1 MNNLKNY
8 FGMKFIFERD
18 TWQEIYGAISKN
30 KIRTIITVS
39 GVTWGV
45 FLFVFLLGMAK
56 GLDNSFRSQ
65 FNDFATNS
73 MFVWG
78 EQTSIPHKGFKRGK
92 GIQLTLDDVDALQS
106 HIDDIEYIAPRNVT
120 GRWGTPPGQFVRGSK
135 SGAFQVYGDYPT
147 IDKVSKKKIFEGGR
161 FINEEDIKYQRK
173 VCVIGEDIYKQF
185 YDKDE
190 NPIGDYVK
198 VNGIYFKVIGV
209 YKPTQMGFEGNDSIF
224 LPFTT
229 FQAIFNQGKNISWM
243 VVTAKPDK
251 DIVQTEATIKAK
263 LKQLHDV
270 HPADSQAF
278 GSFNLGEAVAKT
290 NGFLTGMRLITYIVG
305 IATLIAGVI
314 AIGNVLL
321 ITVKERTR
329 EIGVRRALG
338 ATPAE
343 VRGQIILESIL
354 LTFSAGLLGFING
367 TLTLWG
373 INKAIGNNEDI
384 PILNPTVDFFAVVG
398 ALLCIVILGTLIGLI
413 PAQKAVSIK
422 PIEALREE

>member
-1 MNNLKNY
+1 
-8 FGMKFIFERD
+8 MKFIFEKD
-18 TWQEIYGAISKN
+18 TWQEIYGAIRKN
-30 KIRTIITVS
+30 KVRTIITVI

-45 FLFVFLLGMAK
+45 FLFVILLGMAK

-65 FNDFATNS
+65 FNDFATNT

-78 EQTSIPHKGFKRGK
+78 QQTSIPNGGFKRGRRM
-92 GIQLTLDDVDALQS
+92 QLTLDDVAALES
-106 HIDDIEYIAPRNVT
+106 KVDDIEYITPRNVT
-120 GRWGTPPGQFVRGSK
+120 GQWGTPPGQFVRGSK
-135 SGAFQVYGDYPT
+135 SGAFKIFGDYPT
-147 IDKVSKKKIFEGGR
+147 IDKVSKKKIFDGGR
-161 FINEEDIKYQRK
+161 FINEEDIKYERK

-185 YDKDE
+185 YDEDE
-190 NPIGDYVK
+190 EAIGDFVRI
-198 VNGIYFKVIGV
+198 NGIYFKVIGV
-209 YKPTQMGFEGNDSIF
+209 YKPTQSGFEGDDSVY

-229 FQAIFNQGKNISWM
+229 FQTIFNQGKNISWM
-243 VVTAKPDK
+243 VITAKEDK
-251 DIVQTEATIKAK
+251 NIVNTEADIKTM
-263 LKQLHDV
+263 LRRMHNV
-270 HPADSQAF
+270 HPEDTQAF
-278 GSFNLGEAVAKT
+278 GSFNLGEEVAKV
-290 NGFLTGMRLITYIVG
+290 NGFLSGMRLITYIVG

-343 VRGQIILESIL
+343 VRGQIMLESVL
-354 LTFSAGLLGFING
+354 LTFVAGLIGFVFG
-367 TLTLWG
+367 TLVLWG
-373 INKAIGNNEDI
+373 INTAIGNNEDI

-398 ALLCIVILGTLIGLI
+398 ALLSIVLLGTIIGLI

>member
-1 MNNLKNY
+1 
-8 FGMKFIFERD
+8 MKFIFERD
-18 TWQEIYGAISKN
+18 TWQEIYGAIRKN
-30 KIRTIITVS
+30 KIRTIITVI

-65 FNDFATNS
+65 FNDFATNT
-73 MFVWG
+73 MFLWG
-78 EQTSIPHKGFKRGK
+78 QQTSIPNEGFKRGRRM
-92 GIQLTLDDVDALQS
+92 QLTLDDVAALESQVS
-106 HIDDIEYIAPRNVT
+106 DIEYIAPRNVT
-120 GRWGTPPGQFVRGSK
+120 GQWGTPPGQFVRGSK
-135 SGAFQVYGDYPT
+135 SGAFKVFGDYPT
-147 IDKVSKKKIFEGGR
+147 IDKVSKKKIFVGGR
-161 FINEEDIKYQRK
+161 FINEEDIKYERK

-190 NPIGDYVK
+190 EPVGDYVRI
-198 VNGIYFKVIGV
+198 NGIYFKVIGV
-209 YKPTQMGFEGNDSIF
+209 YKPTQSGFEGDDSIF

-229 FQAIFNQGKNISWM
+229 FQTIFNQGKNISWM
-243 VVTAKPDK
+243 VITAKENK
-251 DIVQTEATIKAK
+251 DIVNTEATIKTA
-263 LKQLHDV
+263 LKRLHNV
-270 HPADSQAF
+270 HPDDTQAF
-278 GSFNLGEAVAKT
+278 GSFNLGEEVAKV
-290 NGFLTGMRLITYIVG
+290 NGFLSGMRLITYIVG

-343 VRGQIILESIL
+343 VRGQIMLESIL
-354 LTFSAGLLGFING
+354 LTFVAGLLGFVFG
-367 TLTLWG
+367 TLLLWA
-373 INKAIGNNEDI
+373 INTAIGNDENV
-384 PILNPTVDFFAVVG
+384 PILNPSVDFFAVTG
-398 ALLCIVILGTLIGLI
+398 ALLSIVLLGTLIGLI

>member
-1 MNNLKNY
+1 
-8 FGMKFIFERD
+8 MKFIFEKD
-18 TWQEIYGAISKN
+18 TWQEIYGAIRKN
-30 KIRTIITVS
+30 KIRTVITVI

-45 FLFVFLLGMAK
+45 FLFVVLLGMAK

-65 FNDFATNS
+65 FNDFATNT

-78 EQTSIPHKGFKRGK
+78 QQTSIPNGGFKRGRRM
-92 GIQLTLDDVDALQS
+92 QLTLDDVAALESQVS
-106 HIDDIEYIAPRNVT
+106 DIEYITPRNVT
-120 GRWGTPPGQFVRGSK
+120 GQWGTPPGQFVRGSK
-135 SGAFQVYGDYPT
+135 SGAFKVFGDYPT
-147 IDKVSKKKIFEGGR
+147 IDKVSKKKMFDGGR
-161 FINEEDIKYQRK
+161 FINEEDIKYERK

-190 NPIGDYVK
+190 NAIGDFVRI
-198 VNGIYFKVIGV
+198 NGIYFKVIGV
-209 YKPTQMGFEGNDSIF
+209 YKPTQTGFEGDDSIF

-229 FQAIFNQGKNISWM
+229 FQSIFNQGKDISWM
-243 VVTAKPDK
+243 VVTAKQNRN
-251 DIVQTEATIKAK
+251 IVDTEATIKTM
-263 LKQLHDV
+263 LKRMHNV
-270 HPADSQAF
+270 HPDDTQAF
-278 GSFNLGEAVAKT
+278 GSFNLGKEVAKV
-290 NGFLTGMRLITYIVG
+290 NGFLSGMRLITYIVG

-343 VRGQIILESIL
+343 VRGQIMLESIL
-354 LTFSAGLLGFING
+354 LTFLAGLIGFVFG
-367 TLTLWG
+367 TLVLWA
-373 INKAIGNNEDI
+373 INTAIGNNDDI
-384 PILNPTVDFFAVVG
+384 PILNPSVDFFAVVG
-398 ALLCIVILGTLIGLI
+398 ALLSIVLLGTIIGLI

>member
-1 MNNLKNY
+1 
-8 FGMKFIFERD
+8 MKFIFERD
-18 TWQEIYGAISKN
+18 TWQEIYDAIRKN
-30 KIRTIITVS
+30 KIRTIITVI

-45 FLFVFLLGMAK
+45 FLFVILLGMAK

-65 FNDFATNS
+65 FNDFATNT

-78 EQTSIPHKGFKRGK
+78 QQTSIPHEGFKRGRRM
-92 GIQLTLDDVDALQS
+92 QLTLDDVDALKSQAG
-106 HIDDIEYIAPRNVT
+106 DIKYITPRNLT
-120 GRWGTPPGQFVRGSK
+120 GQWGTPPGQFVRGSK
-135 SGAFQVYGDYPT
+135 SGAFKVFGDYPT
-147 IDKVSKKKIFEGGR
+147 IDKVAKKKIYDGGR
-161 FINEEDIKYQRK
+161 FINEEDIKYERK

-190 NPIGDYVK
+190 DAIGDFVRI
-198 VNGIYFKVIGV
+198 NGIYFKVIGV
-209 YKPTQMGFEGNDSIF
+209 YKAAKTGFEGDDSIF

-229 FQAIFNQGKNISWM
+229 FQTIFNQGKNISWM
-243 VVTAKPDK
+243 VITAKENKNIID
-251 DIVQTEATIKAK
+251 TEDTIKAL
-263 LKQLHDV
+263 LKRLHKV
-270 HPADSQAF
+270 HPEDTQAF
-278 GSFNLGEAVAKT
+278 GSFNLGEQVAKI
-290 NGFLTGMRLITYIVG
+290 NGFLAGMRLITYIVG

-343 VRGQIILESIL
+343 VRGQIMLESIL
-354 LTFSAGLLGFING
+354 LTFSAGLIGFVFG
-367 TLTLWG
+367 TLVLWG
-373 INKAIGNNEDI
+373 INRAVGDNEDI

-398 ALLCIVILGTLIGLI
+398 ALLAIVILGTLIGLI

>member
-1 MNNLKNY
+1 
-8 FGMKFIFERD
+8 MKFIFEKD
-18 TWQEIYGAISKN
+18 TWQEIYGAIRKN
-30 KIRTIITVS
+30 KIRTVITVI

-45 FLFVFLLGMAK
+45 FLFVVLLGMAK

-65 FNDFATNS
+65 FNDFATNT

-78 EQTSIPHKGFKRGK
+78 QQTSIPNGGFKRGRRM
-92 GIQLTLDDVDALQS
+92 QLTLDDVEALRSQVN
-106 HIDDIEYIAPRNVT
+106 DIEYITPRNVT
-120 GRWGTPPGQFVRGSK
+120 GQWGTPPGQFVRGSK
-135 SGAFQVYGDYPT
+135 SGAFKVFGDYPT
-147 IDKVSKKKIFEGGR
+147 IDKVSKKKIFDGGR
-161 FINEEDIKYQRK
+161 FINEEDITYERK

-190 NPIGDYVK
+190 NAIGDFVRI
-198 VNGIYFKVIGV
+198 NGIYFKVIGV
-209 YKPTQMGFEGNDSIF
+209 YKPTQSGFEGDDSIF

-229 FQAIFNQGKNISWM
+229 FQTIFNQGKNISWM
-243 VVTAKPDK
+243 VITAKEDRN
-251 DIVQTEATIKAK
+251 IVNTETKIKTL
-263 LKQLHDV
+263 LKRIHNV
-270 HPADSQAF
+270 HPEDTQAF
-278 GSFNLGEAVAKT
+278 GSFNLGEEVAKV
-290 NGFLTGMRLITYIVG
+290 NGFLSGMRLITYIVG

-343 VRGQIILESIL
+343 VRGQIMLESIL
-354 LTFSAGLLGFING
+354 LTFLAGLIGFVFG
-367 TLTLWG
+367 TLVLWA
-373 INKAIGNNEDI
+373 INTAIGNNDDI

-398 ALLCIVILGTLIGLI
+398 ALLSIVLLGTLIGLI

>member
-1 MNNLKNY
+1 
-8 FGMKFIFERD
+8 MKFIFERD
-18 TWQEIYGAISKN
+18 TWQEIYGAIRKN
-30 KIRTIITVS
+30 KIRTIITVI

-65 FNDFATNS
+65 FNDFATNT

-78 EQTSIPHKGFKRGK
+78 QQTSIPNEGFKRGRRM
-92 GIQLTLDDVDALQS
+92 QLTLDDVETLESQV
-106 HIDDIEYIAPRNVT
+106 DDIEYIAPRNVT
-120 GRWGTPPGQFVRGSK
+120 GQWGTPPGQFVKGSK
-135 SGAFQVYGDYPT
+135 SGAFKVFGDYPT
-147 IDKVSKKKIFEGGR
+147 IDKVSKKKIFDGGR
-161 FINEEDIKYQRK
+161 FINEEDIKYERK

-190 NPIGDYVK
+190 EAIGDFVRI
-198 VNGIYFKVIGV
+198 NGIYFKVIGV
-209 YKPTQMGFEGNDSIF
+209 YKPTQSGFEGDDSIF

-229 FQAIFNQGKNISWM
+229 FQTIFNQGKNISWM
-243 VVTAKPDK
+243 VITAKPDK
-251 DIVQTEATIKAK
+251 NIVNTEATIKTT
-263 LKQLHDV
+263 LKRIHNV
-270 HPADSQAF
+270 HPDDTQAF
-278 GSFNLGEAVAKT
+278 GSFNLGEEVAKV
-290 NGFLTGMRLITYIVG
+290 NGFLSGMRLITYIVG

-343 VRGQIILESIL
+343 VRGQIMLESVL
-354 LTFSAGLLGFING
+354 LTFLAGLLGFIFG
-367 TLTLWG
+367 TLLLWG
-373 INKAIGNNEDI
+373 INTAIGNNDDI
-384 PILNPTVDFFAVVG
+384 PILNPTVDFFAVTG
-398 ALLCIVILGTLIGLI
+398 ALLSIVLLGTIIGLI

>member
-1 MNNLKNY
+1 
-8 FGMKFIFERD
+8 MKFIFEKD
-18 TWQEIYGAISKN
+18 TWQEIYGAIRKN
-30 KIRTIITVS
+30 KVRTIITVI

-45 FLFVFLLGMAK
+45 FLFVILLGMAK

-65 FNDFATNS
+65 FNDFATNT

-78 EQTSIPHKGFKRGK
+78 QQTSIPNGGFKRGRRM
-92 GIQLTLDDVDALQS
+92 QLTLDDVAALES
-106 HIDDIEYIAPRNVT
+106 KVDDIEYITPRNVT
-120 GRWGTPPGQFVRGSK
+120 GQWGTPPGQFVRGSK
-135 SGAFQVYGDYPT
+135 SGAFKIFGDYPT
-147 IDKVSKKKIFEGGR
+147 IDKVSKKKIFDGGR
-161 FINEEDIKYQRK
+161 FINEEDIKYERK

-185 YDKDE
+185 YDEDE
-190 NPIGDYVK
+190 EAVGDFVRI
-198 VNGIYFKVIGV
+198 NGIYFKVIGV
-209 YKPTQMGFEGNDSIF
+209 YKPTQSGFEGDDSVY

-229 FQAIFNQGKNISWM
+229 FQTIFNQGKNISWM
-243 VVTAKPDK
+243 VITAKEDK
-251 DIVQTEATIKAK
+251 NIVNTEADIKTM
-263 LKQLHDV
+263 LRRMHNV
-270 HPADSQAF
+270 HPEDTQAF
-278 GSFNLGEAVAKT
+278 GSFNLGEEVAKV
-290 NGFLTGMRLITYIVG
+290 NGFLSGMRLITYIVG

-343 VRGQIILESIL
+343 VRGQIMLESVL
-354 LTFSAGLLGFING
+354 LTFVAGLIGFVFG
-367 TLTLWG
+367 TLVLWG
-373 INKAIGNNEDI
+373 INTAIGNNEDI

-398 ALLCIVILGTLIGLI
+398 ALLSIVLLGTIIGLI

>member
-1 MNNLKNY
+1 
-8 FGMKFIFERD
+8 MKFIFEKD
-18 TWQEIYGAISKN
+18 TWQEIYGAIRKN
-30 KIRTIITVS
+30 KIRTVITVI

-45 FLFVFLLGMAK
+45 FLFVILLGMAK

-65 FNDFATNS
+65 FNDFATNT

-78 EQTSIPHKGFKRGK
+78 QQTSIPNGGFKRGRRM
-92 GIQLTLDDVDALQS
+92 QLTLDDVATLESQV
-106 HIDDIEYIAPRNVT
+106 DDIEYITPRNVT
-120 GRWGTPPGQFVRGSK
+120 GQWGTPPGQFVRGSK
-135 SGAFQVYGDYPT
+135 SGAFKVFGDYPT
-147 IDKVSKKKIFEGGR
+147 IDKVSKKKIFDGGR
-161 FINEEDIKYQRK
+161 FINEEDIKYERK

-190 NPIGDYVK
+190 EAIGDFVRI
-198 VNGIYFKVIGV
+198 NGIYFKVIGV
-209 YKPTQMGFEGNDSIF
+209 YKPTQSGFEGDDSIF

-229 FQAIFNQGKNISWM
+229 FQTIFNQGKDISWM
-243 VVTAKPDK
+243 VITAKQDK
-251 DIVQTEATIKAK
+251 NIVNTEATIKTM
-263 LKQLHDV
+263 LKRMHNV
-270 HPADSQAF
+270 HPDDTQAF
-278 GSFNLGEAVAKT
+278 GSFNLGKEVAKVS
-290 NGFLTGMRLITYIVG
+290 GFLSGMRLITYIVG

-343 VRGQIILESIL
+343 VRGQIMLESVL
-354 LTFSAGLLGFING
+354 LTFVAGLIGFVFG
-367 TLTLWG
+367 TLVLWG
-373 INKAIGNNEDI
+373 INTAIGNNDDI
-384 PILNPTVDFFAVVG
+384 PILNPSVDFFAAIG
-398 ALLCIVILGTLIGLI
+398 ALLSIVLLGTLIGLI

>member
-1 MNNLKNY
+1 
-8 FGMKFIFERD
+8 MKFIFERD
-18 TWQEIYGAISKN
+18 TWQEIYGAIRKN
-30 KIRTIITVS
+30 KIRTIITVI

-45 FLFVFLLGMAK
+45 FLFVILLGMAK

-65 FNDFATNS
+65 FNDFATNT

-78 EQTSIPHKGFKRGK
+78 QQTSIPNGGFKRGRRM
-92 GIQLTLDDVDALQS
+92 QLTLDDVEALNSQVS
-106 HIDDIEYIAPRNVT
+106 DIEYITPRNVT
-120 GRWGTPPGQFVRGSK
+120 GQWGTPPGQFVRGSK
-135 SGAFQVYGDYPT
+135 SGAFKVFGDYPT
-147 IDKVSKKKIFEGGR
+147 IDKVSKKKIFDGGR
-161 FINEEDIKYQRK
+161 FINEEDITYERK

-190 NPIGDYVK
+190 EAVGDFVRI
-198 VNGIYFKVIGV
+198 NGIYFKVIGV
-209 YKPTQMGFEGNDSIF
+209 YKPTQSGFEGDDSIY

-229 FQAIFNQGKNISWM
+229 FQTIFNQGKNISWM
-243 VVTAKPDK
+243 VITAKEDK
-251 DIVQTEATIKAK
+251 NIVNTEATIKTL
-263 LKQLHDV
+263 LKRMHNV
-270 HPADSQAF
+270 HPEDTQAF
-278 GSFNLGEAVAKT
+278 GSFNLGEEVAKV
-290 NGFLTGMRLITYIVG
+290 NGFLSGMRLITYIVG

-343 VRGQIILESIL
+343 VRGQIMLESIL
-354 LTFSAGLLGFING
+354 LTFVAGLIGFIFG
-367 TLTLWG
+367 TLVLWA
-373 INKAIGNNEDI
+373 INTAIGNNEDI
-384 PILNPTVDFFAVVG
+384 PILNPTVDFFAVIG
-398 ALLCIVILGTLIGLI
+398 ALMSIVLLGTLIGLI

>member
-1 MNNLKNY
+1 
-8 FGMKFIFERD
+8 MKFIFERD
-18 TWQEIYGAISKN
+18 TWQEIYGAIRKN
-30 KIRTIITVS
+30 KIRTVITVI

-45 FLFVFLLGMAK
+45 FLFVILLGMAK

-65 FNDFATNS
+65 FNDFATNT

-78 EQTSIPHKGFKRGK
+78 QQTSIPNGGFKRGRRM
-92 GIQLTLDDVDALQS
+92 QLTLDDVEALKSQVN
-106 HIDDIEYIAPRNVT
+106 DIEYITPRNVT
-120 GRWGTPPGQFVRGSK
+120 GQWGTPPGQFVRGSK
-135 SGAFQVYGDYPT
+135 SGAFKVFGDYPT
-147 IDKVSKKKIFEGGR
+147 IDKVAKKKIFDGGR
-161 FINEEDIKYQRK
+161 FINEEDITYERK

-190 NPIGDYVK
+190 EAIGDFVRI
-198 VNGIYFKVIGV
+198 NGIYFKVIGV
-209 YKPTQMGFEGNDSIF
+209 YKPAQTGFEGDDSIF

-229 FQAIFNQGKNISWM
+229 FQTIFNQGKNISWM
-243 VVTAKPDK
+243 VITAKK
-251 DIVQTEATIKAK
+251 EKNIVNTEATIKTL
-263 LKQLHDV
+263 LKRMHNV
-270 HPADSQAF
+270 HPEDTQAF
-278 GSFNLGEAVAKT
+278 GSFNLGEEVAKV
-290 NGFLTGMRLITYIVG
+290 NGFLSGMRLITYIVG

-343 VRGQIILESIL
+343 VRGQIMLESIL
-354 LTFSAGLLGFING
+354 LTFLAGLIGFIFG
-367 TLTLWG
+367 TLVLWA
-373 INKAIGNNEDI
+373 INTAIGNNDDI

-398 ALLCIVILGTLIGLI
+398 ALLSIVLLGTLIGLI

>member
-1 MNNLKNY
+1 
-8 FGMKFIFERD
+8 MKFIFERD
-18 TWQEIYGAISKN
+18 TWQEIYGAIRKN
-30 KIRTIITVS
+30 KIRTIITVI

-65 FNDFATNS
+65 FNDFATNT

-78 EQTSIPHKGFKRGK
+78 QQTSIPNEGFKRGRRM
-92 GIQLTLDDVDALQS
+92 QLTLNDVETLKSQV
-106 HIDDIEYIAPRNVT
+106 DDIEYIAPRNVT
-120 GRWGTPPGQFVRGSK
+120 GQWGTPPGQFVKGSK
-135 SGAFQVYGDYPT
+135 SGAFKVFGDYPT
-147 IDKVSKKKIFEGGR
+147 IDKVSKKKIFDGGR
-161 FINEEDIKYQRK
+161 FINEEDIKYERK

-190 NPIGDYVK
+190 EAVGDFVRI
-198 VNGIYFKVIGV
+198 NGIYFKVIGV
-209 YKPTQMGFEGNDSIF
+209 YKPTQSGFEGDDSIF

-229 FQAIFNQGKNISWM
+229 FQTIFNQGQNISWM
-243 VVTAKPDK
+243 VITAKPDK
-251 DIVQTEATIKAK
+251 NIVNTETTIKTT
-263 LKQLHDV
+263 LKRMHNV
-270 HPADSQAF
+270 HPDDTQAF
-278 GSFNLGEAVAKT
+278 GSFNLGEEVAKI
-290 NGFLTGMRLITYIVG
+290 NGFLGGMRLITYIVG

-343 VRGQIILESIL
+343 VRGQIMLESVL
-354 LTFSAGLLGFING
+354 LTFIAGLLGFIFG
-367 TLTLWG
+367 TLLLWG
-373 INKAIGNNEDI
+373 INTAIGNNDDV
-384 PILNPTVDFFAVVG
+384 PILNPTVDFFAVAG
-398 ALLCIVILGTLIGLI
+398 ALLSIVLLGTLIGLI

>member
-1 MNNLKNY
+1 
-8 FGMKFIFERD
+8 MKFIFEKD
-18 TWQEIYGAISKN
+18 TWQEIYGAIRKN
-30 KIRTIITVS
+30 KIRTIITVI

-45 FLFVFLLGMAK
+45 FLFVILLGMAK

-65 FNDFATNS
+65 FNDFATNT

-78 EQTSIPHKGFKRGK
+78 QQTSIPNGGFKRGRRM
-92 GIQLTLDDVDALQS
+92 QLTLDDVETLKSQVN
-106 HIDDIEYIAPRNVT
+106 DIEYITPRNVT
-120 GRWGTPPGQFVRGSK
+120 GQWGTPPGQFVKGSK
-135 SGAFQVYGDYPT
+135 SGAFKVFGDYPT
-147 IDKVSKKKIFEGGR
+147 IDKVSKKKIFDGGR
-161 FINEEDIKYQRK
+161 FINEEDIKYERK

-190 NPIGDYVK
+190 EAVGGFVRI
-198 VNGIYFKVIGV
+198 NGIYFKVIGV
-209 YKPTQMGFEGNDSIF
+209 YKPTQSGFEGDDSIF

-229 FQAIFNQGKNISWM
+229 FQTIFNQGKNISWM
-243 VVTAKPDK
+243 VITAKPDK
-251 DIVQTEATIKAK
+251 NIVNTETTIKA
-263 LKQLHDV
+263 LLRRTHNV
-270 HPADSQAF
+270 HPEDTQAF
-278 GSFNLGEAVAKT
+278 GSFNLGEEVAKV
-290 NGFLTGMRLITYIVG
+290 NGFLSGMRLITYIVG

-343 VRGQIILESIL
+343 VRGQIMLESIT
-354 LTFSAGLLGFING
+354 LTFVAGLIGFVFG
-367 TLTLWG
+367 TLVLSG
-373 INKAIGNNEDI
+373 VNAAIGNNDDI

-398 ALLCIVILGTLIGLI
+398 ALLSIVLLGTLIGLI

>member
-1 MNNLKNY
+1 M
-8 FGMKFIFERD
+8 MKFIFERD
-18 TWQEIYGAISKN
+18 TWQEIYGAIRKN
-30 KIRTIITVS
+30 KIRTIITVI

-65 FNDFATNS
+65 FNDFATNT
-73 MFVWG
+73 MFLWG
-78 EQTSIPHKGFKRGK
+78 QQTSMPNEGFKRGRRM
-92 GIQLTLDDVDALQS
+92 QLTLDDVEALKS
-106 HIDDIEYIAPRNVT
+106 KVTAIEYITPRNVT
-120 GRWGTPPGQFVRGSK
+120 GQWGTPPGQFVKGSK
-135 SGAFQVYGDYPT
+135 SGAFKIFGDYPT
-147 IDKVSKKKIFEGGR
+147 IDKVSKKKIFDGGR
-161 FINEEDIKYQRK
+161 FINEEDIKYERK

-185 YDKDE
+185 YEKDE
-190 NPIGDYVK
+190 DPIGGYVK

-209 YKPTQMGFEGNDSIF
+209 YKPTQTGFEGNDSIF

-229 FQAIFNQGKNISWM
+229 FQKIFNQGKDISWM
-243 VVTAKPDK
+243 VITAKADRN
-251 DIVQTEATIKAK
+251 IVDTEKTIKTL
-263 LKQLHDV
+263 LKRMHNV
-270 HPADSQAF
+270 HAEDTQAF
-278 GSFNLGEAVAKT
+278 GSFNLGEEVAKV
-290 NGFLTGMRLITYIVG
+290 NGFLSGMRLITYIVG

-343 VRGQIILESIL
+343 VRGQIMLESIM
-354 LTFSAGLLGFING
+354 LTFVAGLLGFIFG
-367 TLTLWG
+367 TLLLWG
-373 INKAIGNNEDI
+373 INTAIGNNDDI
-384 PILNPTVDFFAVVG
+384 PILNPTVDFFAATG
-398 ALLCIVILGTLIGLI
+398 ALLAIVLLGTLIGLI

>member
-1 MNNLKNY
+1 
-8 FGMKFIFERD
+8 MKFIFERD
-18 TWQEIYGAISKN
+18 TWQEIYGAIRKN
-30 KIRTIITVS
+30 KVRTIITVI

-45 FLFVFLLGMAK
+45 FLFVILLGLAK

-65 FNDFATNS
+65 FNDFATNT
-73 MFVWG
+73 MFLWG
-78 EQTSIPHKGFKRGK
+78 QQTSIPNEGFKRGRRM
-92 GIQLTLDDVDALQS
+92 QLTLDDVDALKSQVT
-106 HIDDIEYIAPRNVT
+106 DIEYIAPRNVT

-135 SGAFQVYGDYPT
+135 SGAFQVFGDYPT
-147 IDKVSKKKIFEGGR
+147 IDKVSKKKMFDGGR
-161 FINEEDIKYQRK
+161 FINEEDIKYERK

-190 NPIGDYVK
+190 SAIGDFVK
-198 VNGIYFKVIGV
+198 INGIYFKVIGV
-209 YKPTQMGFEGNDSIF
+209 YKPTQQGFEGDDSIF

-229 FQAIFNQGKNISWM
+229 FQTIFNQGKNISWM
-243 VVTAKPDK
+243 VITAKSDK
-251 DIVQTEATIKAK
+251 NIVNTEVTIKSA
-263 LKQLHDV
+263 LKRIHNV
-270 HPADSQAF
+270 HPDDNQAF
-278 GSFNLGEAVAKT
+278 GSFNLGEEVAKVS
-290 NGFLTGMRLITYIVG
+290 GFLSGMRLITYIVG

-343 VRGQIILESIL
+343 VRGQIMLESIL
-354 LTFSAGLLGFING
+354 LTFIAGLIGFVFG
-367 TLTLWG
+367 TLVLWA
-373 INKAIGNNEDI
+373 INTAVGTNEDI

-398 ALLCIVILGTLIGLI
+398 ALLSIVLLGTLIGLI

>member
-1 MNNLKNY
+1 
-8 FGMKFIFERD
+8 MKFIFERD
-18 TWQEIYGAISKN
+18 TWQEIYGAIRKN
-30 KIRTIITVS
+30 KVRTIITVI

-65 FNDFATNS
+65 FNDFATNT

-78 EQTSIPHKGFKRGK
+78 QQTSIPNEGFKRGRRM
-92 GIQLTLDDVDALQS
+92 QLTLNDVETLESQVG
-106 HIDDIEYIAPRNVT
+106 DIEYIAPRNVT
-120 GRWGTPPGQFVRGSK
+120 GQWGTPPGQFVKGSK
-135 SGAFQVYGDYPT
+135 SGAFKVFGDYPT
-147 IDKVSKKKIFEGGR
+147 IDKVSKKKIFDGGR
-161 FINEEDIKYQRK
+161 FINEEDIKYERK

-190 NPIGDYVK
+190 EAVGDFVRI
-198 VNGIYFKVIGV
+198 NGIYFKVIGV
-209 YKPTQMGFEGNDSIF
+209 YKPTQSGFEGDDSIF

-229 FQAIFNQGKNISWM
+229 FQTIFNQGQNISWM
-243 VVTAKPDK
+243 VITAKPDK
-251 DIVQTEATIKAK
+251 NIVNTEKTIKTA
-263 LKQLHDV
+263 LKRMHNV
-270 HPADSQAF
+270 HPDDTQAF
-278 GSFNLGEAVAKT
+278 GSFNLGEEVAKI
-290 NGFLTGMRLITYIVG
+290 NGFLAGMRLITYIVG

-343 VRGQIILESIL
+343 VRGQIMLESVL
-354 LTFSAGLLGFING
+354 LTFLAGLLGFIFG
-367 TLTLWG
+367 TLLLWG
-373 INKAIGNNEDI
+373 INTAIGNNDDV
-384 PILNPTVDFFAVVG
+384 PILNPTVDFFAVTG
-398 ALLCIVILGTLIGLI
+398 ALLSIVLLGTIIGLI